1 MFSRCS
7 VVIFHGHFYDVMMDT
22 LLFNRKKKRKK
33 GNGRKRII
41 WFQNLMQIMN
51 TPDYVVRPKITVVK
65 SKTRGTDSAR
75 TRIDRDES
83 NQFQSRLG
91 LKLQLQ
97 QFVLFVYILWLKC
110 FCHLPHR
117 ETEGE
122 GSSGSSSK
130 SDDQFVKVKTIFF
143 LGFVPKD
150 FPSAC

>member
-1 MFSRCS
+1 
-7 VVIFHGHFYDVMMDT
+7 
-22 LLFNRKKKRKK
+22 
-33 GNGRKRII
+33 
-41 WFQNLMQIMN
+41 MQTMN

-110 FCHLPHR
+110 FLPSTTQR
-117 ETEGE
+117 
-122 GSSGSSSK
+122 SGGGRIIRIIEQK
-130 SDDQFVKVKTIFF
+130 R
-143 LGFVPKD
+143 
-150 FPSAC
+150 